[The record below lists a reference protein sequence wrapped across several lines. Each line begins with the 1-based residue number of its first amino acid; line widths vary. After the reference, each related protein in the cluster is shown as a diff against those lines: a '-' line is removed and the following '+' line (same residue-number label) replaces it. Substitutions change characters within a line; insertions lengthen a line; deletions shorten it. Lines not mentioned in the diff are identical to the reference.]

1 MASIVPTGFA
11 TKRFFTVVL
20 FLFAAMLLARP
31 VFASTL
37 IIDTDSEFK
46 QLRLAPYIS
55 QYNGSHAPENAQ
67 VASTLPDSDFS
78 PIGAASPLRLLETC
92 WFRLSIQ
99 NNTSQHRSLIL
110 DLDQALLDRI
120 EWRSSDGKAVKELVT
135 GQNYPIASRDIDY
148 DFFAF
153 HLDVPAG
160 ETLTVNFSIY
170 TPHTALFV
178 PTLTDN
184 EKFISQITLSSRFSG
199 SVMGMLYAIC
209 FFLFLYILR
218 IKKIGIEHT
227 MFVFSLTCFISV
239 LYIAGII
246 QRYIPDNAIPLR
258 NMMYIVIHGMQAI
271 TFCMLLRGFYQTSR
285 YYTVFEKLLLFL
297 IAAVLLIFAMLPMLN
312 VEYLL
317 LAILGVISLM
327 MLISLSLSVLA
338 LLQGHAGTYL
348 FSVGLLL
355 FVAMAMVSALAA
367 FGVLPA
373 SFMARYGYE
382 LGLTVLVDF
391 IFLAVVSRIFSAERT
406 NLLMESEMIRL
417 DAEMKARSEFVD
429 RVTHDI
435 KSPLSAVLGAAQLLR
450 DKKDLQDSDAY
461 LGIIQRS
468 CGVVISIVDDILSHS
483 RMKANQLSLHSQ
495 SFSLQ
500 KLLLDIESSIK
511 VSQQHKNVIFSMV
524 VGQDIPALV
533 DGDKMRVSQLLI
545 NLLTNAFKF
554 TDEGRVTLTVDVVEK
569 IKNKIHV
576 RFVIQDTGIGMSES
590 FLRKAFEPYAREENR
605 AGYRPGFGLG
615 LSICQHI
622 VELMGGSI
630 DVLSAIQQGSRFT
643 VVLPLTVPE

>member
-11 TKRFFTVVL
+11 TKRFLTVVL

-31 VFASTL
+31 VLASTL
-37 IIDTDSEFK
+37 IIDSDSEFK

-55 QYNGSHAPENAQ
+55 QYNGDHAPENAQ
-67 VASTLPDSDFS
+67 AASTLPDSDFS

-92 WFRLSIQ
+92 WFRFSIQ
-99 NNTSQHRSLIL
+99 NNTSQRRSLIL
-110 DLDQALLDRI
+110 DLDQALLNRI
-120 EWRSSDGKAVKELVT
+120 EWRSSDGKTVKELVT

-153 HLDVPAG
+153 RLDVPAG

-227 MFVFSLTCFISV
+227 MFIFSLSCFISV

-246 QRYIPDNAIPLR
+246 QRYIPDNEVQLR
-258 NMMYIVIHGMQAI
+258 DVAYIVIHGLQNI

-285 YYTVFEKLLLFL
+285 FYNFFDKILLFL
-297 IAAVLLIFAMLPMLN
+297 ITVILLVFVLLPFLN
-312 VEYLL
+312 VEHLL
-317 LAILGVISLM
+317 LVALMVSSLI
-327 MLISLSLSVLA
+327 MLTSLSLSVLS
-338 LLQGHAGTYL
+338 LIRRHAETYL
-348 FSVGLLL
+348 FSAGLLL
-355 FVAMAMVSALAA
+355 FITMAMVSALAS
-367 FGVLPA
+367 FGILPA
-373 SFMARYGYE
+373 SFLARYGYE
-382 LGLTVLVDF
+382 LGLTILVDF

-406 NLLMESEMIRL
+406 NLVMGSEMIRL

-483 RMKANQLSLHSQ
+483 RMKSNQLSLHNQ
-495 SFSLQ
+495 PFNLQ

-511 VSQQHKNVIFSMV
+511 VSQQQKNVIFSMV
-524 VGQDIPALV
+524 VSQDIPALIE
-533 DGDKMRVSQLLI
+533 GDKMRLSQLLI

-554 TDEGRVTLTVDVVEK
+554 TDEGRVILTVEVVEK
-569 IKNKIHV
+569 IKNKIRV

-630 DVLSAIQQGSRFT
+630 DVLSAIEQGSRFT
-643 VVLPLTVPE
+643 VVLPFTVPE